1 VSGAAQQAQAARA
14 RLGLAL
20 DGPVPD
26 LLRAVEDGGELAVS
40 VIELPDGI
48 SGAYARREG
57 QSTDSPIPR
66 TTADLATTVREL
78 LGNRPQRELAELLG
92 LDASAVSRA
101 LAGKRALGLG
111 EIVDIADYLGVEPSH
126 LLFRDEAIFALR
138 AGEGTALSHEAE
150 RRCLQ
155 IINDVLAFRTVAK

>member
-1 VSGAAQQAQAARA
+1 M
-14 RLGLAL
+14 
-20 DGPVPD
+20 
-26 LLRAVEDGGELAVS
+26 
-40 VIELPDGI
+40 
-48 SGAYARREG
+48 
-57 QSTDSPIPR
+57 STDSPIPR

-126 LLFRDEAIFALR
+126 LLFKDEAIFALR